1 MKTVKSLNVSGLLI
15 KDVSET
21 IENNE
26 NKNDKNA

>member
-21 IENNE
+21 NENNE